1 MTTKT
6 IDIKKQR
13 YLMFIDTETIGTLN
27 VKESVL
33 PFEIGMKIYDTE
45 QNKVVKEKSYLVRK
59 FFNNKYIMLS
69 TFSATKYPNYF
80 EKLENDKRYKTCSV
94 NDIMQDIDKTIN
106 RYNIKV
112 MVAHNGN
119 FDKTA
124 IARLCED
131 FGVENPFDN
140 IDLLDTMEI
149 SRIITFSKSYA
160 NYCIEHKDRLN
171 SLKESC
177 FITNSGR
184 VRTTAQAIY
193 CYLSNNADFQEA
205 HTGLED
211 IDIEIEIFKKSME
224 MLGNTIVKLN
234 IAPTW
239 REYSKII
246 EED

>member
-1 MTTKT
+1 M
-6 IDIKKQR
+6 IKKVDLKKER
-13 YLMFIDTETIGTLN
+13 YLLFVDTETIGSLF
-27 VKESVL
+27 VKDSVL
-33 PFEIGMKIYDTE
+33 PFEIGTKVYDTE
-45 QNKVVKEKSYLVRK
+45 KKKVVREKSYLVRR
-59 FFNNKYIMLS
+59 FFNNKYIMYS
-69 TFSATKYPNYF
+69 TFSATKYPSYF

-94 NDIMQDIDKTIN
+94 NDIMQDLQKVIS
-106 RYNIKV
+106 RYSIKI

-131 FGVENPFDN
+131 FGIDNPFEN

-149 SRIITFSKSYA
+149 SKIITFSQEYA
-160 NYCIEHKDRLN
+160 NYCIEHKDILN
-171 SLKESC
+171 SVKDSC

-193 CYLSNNADFQEA
+193 SFITQNPTFEEA

-211 IDIEIEIFKKSME
+211 IDIEIKIFEKSME
-224 MLGNTIVKLN
+224 MLGNTIVNLN
-234 IAPTW
+234 VAPSW
-239 REYSKII
+239 KDYSVVV

>member
-1 MTTKT
+1 M
-6 IDIKKQR
+6 IKKIDLQKER
-13 YLMFIDTETIGTLN
+13 YLLFVDTETIGSLF
-27 VKESVL
+27 VKDSVL
-33 PFEIGMKIYDTE
+33 PFEIGTKVYDTE
-45 QNKVVKEKSYLVRK
+45 TKKVVREKSYLVRK

-69 TFSATKYPNYF
+69 TFSATKYPSYF

-94 NDIMQDIDKTIN
+94 NDIMQDLTKVIS
-106 RYNIKV
+106 RYSIKV

-131 FGVENPFDN
+131 FGIDNPFEN
-140 IDLLDTMEI
+140 LDLLDTMEL
-149 SRIITFSKSYA
+149 SKVITFSKDYT
-160 NYCIEHKDRLN
+160 NYCIANKNILN
-171 SLKESC
+171 SVKDSC

-193 CYLSNNADFQEA
+193 SYIIDNPNFEES

-224 MLGNTIVKLN
+224 MLGNTIVSLN
-234 IAPTW
+234 IAPSW
-239 REYSKII
+239 KDYSIVI
-246 EED
+246 EEV

>member
-1 MTTKT
+1 M
-6 IDIKKQR
+6 IKKVDLKKER

-33 PFEIGMKIYDTE
+33 PFEIGMKVYDTE
-45 QNKVVKEKSYLVRK
+45 TKSIVKEKSYLVRK

-69 TFSATKYPNYF
+69 TFSATKYPDYF

-94 NDIMQDIDKTIN
+94 NDIMQDITKTIS
-106 RYNIKV
+106 RYSIKI

-124 IARLCED
+124 IGRLCED
-131 FGVENPFDN
+131 FGIDNPFEN
-140 IDLLDTMEI
+140 LDLLDTMEI
-149 SRIITFSKSYA
+149 SKIITFSQDYA
-160 NYCIEHKDRLN
+160 NYCIANKDRLN
-171 SLKESC
+171 SVKDSC

-193 CYLSNNADFQEA
+193 CYLTDNADFEEA

-224 MLGNTIVKLN
+224 MLGNTIVSLN
-234 IAPTW
+234 TAPTW
-239 REYSKII
+239 RDYSIVI

>member
-1 MTTKT
+1 MKNV
-6 IDIKKQR
+6 DLRKER

-33 PFEIGMKIYDTE
+33 PFEIGMKILDTE
-45 QNKVVKEKSYLVRK
+45 TNKVVKERSYLVRK
-59 FFNNKYIMLS
+59 FFNNKFIMLS

-80 EKLENDKRYKTCSV
+80 DKLENDKRYKTCSAK
-94 NDIMQDIDKTIN
+94 DIATHLEKMIN
-106 RYNIKV
+106 RYNIKI
-112 MVAHNGN
+112 MVAHNGQ

-124 IARLCED
+124 IARLFEE
-131 FGVENPFDN
+131 FGTENP
-140 IDLLDTMEI
+140 IEKLDLLDTMEV
-149 SRIITFSKSYA
+149 SRIITFSKDYA

-171 SLKESC
+171 SVKDSC

-193 CYLSNNADFQEA
+193 CYISNNADFEES

-224 MLGNTIVKLN
+224 LLGNTIVNLN
-234 IAPTW
+234 TAPTW
-239 REYSKII
+239 RDYSVVL